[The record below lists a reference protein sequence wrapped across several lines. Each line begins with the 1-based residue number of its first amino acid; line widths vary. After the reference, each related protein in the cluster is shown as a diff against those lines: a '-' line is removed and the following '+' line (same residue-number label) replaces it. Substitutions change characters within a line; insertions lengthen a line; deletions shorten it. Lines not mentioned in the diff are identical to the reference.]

1 MRVLYVA
8 FTRPKEKLIITG
20 SSRDI
25 NKSITS
31 WSNGID
37 SNQPI
42 SKYKILKGKSYLDW
56 IMPSVLK
63 HKDLKNI
70 RDIVEVELDNID
82 NHPSKWET
90 KIWYKEDVTLEN
102 KEDEE
107 HKSVRETL
115 ENIDIDNPQTEYY
128 EEIKEKLNYKY
139 KYEACTTK
147 PASISVTEI
156 KKIQN
161 SYEEELTQEM
171 FNNQIVL
178 KKPLF
183 MQSETEDKITGAE
196 RGSIVHLIMEL
207 LDFNKIN
214 TIEEIKEQ
222 INDFIKKK
230 IITEKQSTAINPY
243 KIYKFFKSNIGQRML
258 KSNFVKREQAI
269 YAQIKL
275 KDVYLYEDI
284 IEEDSLNYNDESI
297 MLRGII
303 DAYFEEDEKIVI
315 VDYKTDFVNDENK
328 DEVINRYK
336 KQLDLY
342 SDVMKNLTGKEV
354 KEKYIYLFGIDE
366 GVSI

>member
-1 MRVLYVA
+1 
-8 FTRPKEKLIITG
+8 
-20 SSRDI
+20 
-25 NKSITS
+25 
-31 WSNGID
+31 
-37 SNQPI
+37 
-42 SKYKILKGKSYLDW
+42 
-56 IMPSVLK
+56 
-63 HKDLKNI
+63 
-70 RDIVEVELDNID
+70 
-82 NHPSKWET
+82 
-90 KIWYKEDVTLEN
+90 
-102 KEDEE
+102 
-107 HKSVRETL
+107 
-115 ENIDIDNPQTEYY
+115 
-128 EEIKEKLNYKY
+128 
-139 KYEACTTK
+139 
-147 PASISVTEI
+147 
-156 KKIQN
+156 
-161 SYEEELTQEM
+161 
-171 FNNQIVL
+171 
-178 KKPLF
+178 

-275 KDVYLYEDI
+275 KDVYLYEDL
-284 IEEDSLNYNDESI
+284 IEEDNLNYNDESI

-354 KEKYIYLFGIDE
+354 KEKNIYLFGIDE